1 MSVLGDAASRAKNF
15 VDGLLVPKYREK
27 SEEPLTKGDVWTAE
41 ITDAAC
47 KKAYERNGITR
58 KLVNKIASD
67 TFDNWFNIESENEEL
82 IQTAQ
87 EVFSAKSSW
96 LHDDETKHLNL
107 QWNLKEA
114 YKVGIVERFALLV
127 LGFSDEGDLDKEV
140 ENPKSLDYLSILTP
154 ADVQKLILDE
164 DEKSETYGELIAAKI
179 KLGKGS
185 AKIIHASRFIF
196 LPVNTYGNSINAIGL
211 VRPAYAYLTVLDN
224 VIWST
229 GQSFYRYAA
238 GFPHIKKKGG
248 KPGELNKI
256 KEQWKDVN
264 SLTGWASDEN
274 TDILFPGAKGSALD
288 PGAYFS
294 VALKAVAMS
303 FDIPVQIVEGAA
315 AGAITGSETNLK
327 DYYSDI
333 SSKQELEW
341 TPIIEQLIK
350 ILQETGQIAEG
361 DFNVV
366 WNPLEEMNEKEQAEI
381 EKLKA
386 ETEAIR
392 ITSGVLDAEAIR
404 TELEKE
410 KMQDS
415 RDFKARKGDDF
426 QANFEY
432 PEEAKMHASE
442 VERLAQQYSDD
453 ITRLFTVSELV
464 KAIKDANLEGI
475 LGDDF
480 NDLEKDLTLI
490 EMARQKKLKDAVD
503 KNIDGSWAYGW
514 DVAEQQ
520 INRNVIASTAA
531 EAIKKILKQSNY
543 TFVNAIG
550 TDVTKKVL
558 FAVQQGVLAGE
569 GIPKI
574 KKRLT
579 PIIDNAMHNA
589 DTIARTESHRAMTQA
604 IKTNYRDSGVIKK
617 VKYVTAGDDVVR
629 PSHAALD
636 GHIFDVDDL
645 PSELDEPNCRCT
657 VVAYFGED

>member
-1 MSVLGDAASRAKNF
+1 MSVLSDAATRAKKI
-15 VDGLLVPKYREK
+15 VDGLIVPKHREK
-27 SEEPLTKGDVWTAE
+27 SEEPTTKGDVWTAQISNE
-41 ITDAAC
+41 MC
-47 KKAYERNGITR
+47 KKAYEKNGITR

-67 TFDNWFNIESENEEL
+67 TFDNWFNIESENEGL
-82 IQTAQ
+82 IQDVQ

-96 LHDDETKHLNL
+96 LFDDKIKHLNL
-107 QWNLKEA
+107 QSNLKEA

-127 LGFSDEGDLDKEV
+127 LGFSDDGALEEEV
-140 ENPKSLDYLSILTP
+140 TDPRSLDYLSILTP

-164 DEKSETYGELIAAKI
+164 DEKSETFGELIAAKV
-179 KLGKGS
+179 KMGKGS

-211 VRPAYAYLTVLDN
+211 VRPAYVYLTVLDN

-248 KPGELNKI
+248 KAGELNKI

-274 TDILFPGAKGSALD
+274 TEILFPGAKGSALD
-288 PGAYFS
+288 PAQYFS

-303 FDIPVQIVEGAA
+303 FDIPVQILEGVA
-315 AGAITGSETNLK
+315 AGAITGSEINLK

-333 SSKQELEW
+333 SSKQELDW

-350 ILQETGQIAEG
+350 ILQETGQVSEG
-361 DFNVV
+361 NFNIV

-392 ITSGVLDAEAIR
+392 ITSGVLDAQAIKM
-404 TELEKE
+404 ELEK
-410 KMQDS
+410 KKLQDS
-415 RDFKARKGDDF
+415 KDSKARKGDDA
-426 QANFEY
+426 QVNFEY
-432 PEEAKMHASE
+432 PNEVKMHASE
-442 VERLAQQYSDD
+442 VEQLAQQYSDD
-453 ITRLFTVSELV
+453 ITRLFTFSELV
-464 KAIKDANLEGI
+464 KAIKDANVEGI

-490 EMARQKKLKDAVD
+490 ETARQKKLKDAVD
-503 KNIDGSWAYGW
+503 RNIDGSWAYGW
-514 DVAEQQ
+514 DAAEQQ
-520 INRNVIASTAA
+520 INKNVIGSAA
-531 EAIKKILKQSNY
+531 AIAIKKILKQSNY
-543 TFVNAIG
+543 SFVNAIG
-550 TDVTKKVL
+550 TDITKKVL

-569 GIPKI
+569 GISQI
-574 KKRLT
+574 KKRII

-604 IKTNYRDSGVIKK
+604 ISQNYKDSGVIKK
-617 VKYVTAGDDVVR
+617 VRYVTAGDDVVR

-636 GHIFDVDDL
+636 GKIFDINNL
-645 PSELDEPNCRCT
+645 PQELEEPNCRCT
-657 VVAYFGED
+657 IVAVIGAD